1 MRRTVMLLSVA
12 VMVVLGVIPLTD
24 LGSSAQ
30 AQSNPP
36 GCVITG
42 AIDEITIDAGTVC
55 ELQGVVEASGS
66 VIVRGTLRF
75 ANGATLRFVDIE
87 ERKFRGGGGEHPNPD
102 VYAATDIG
110 LWVVD
115 DGTLDTSAC
124 RPVNG
129 WNRTGTDPTWLA
141 TDTLVTSPV
150 DFNDDIH
157 HPYAMGSPVPRY
169 GGPGSELVPSA
180 EVLNLTRSCAI
191 EGTTDGYA
199 HIMINGHMPQTITN
213 LRLQYLGVDT
223 VLGRYPLHLHHLE
236 DHGRGTLIENVVI
249 LNSNRH
255 AYVTHASHGVTIRD
269 SVALYIQ
276 DSAFWWDACDAAGGG
291 DGAASDDTLWDHVYA
306 GDISSSTTDAF
317 RLAAFTLG
325 CGTDPEA
332 SGNSVINSACSVVR
346 GIKDSACFHWPA
358 TQGSKNTVWEPF
370 TGNVAHNAVNG
381 LFVWQNRNHPTVHHV
396 SDFIAY
402 ANGRFGVNSGA
413 YRQAYTFD
421 QITAVG
427 NGEAGLGLH
436 SFSSNNE
443 LDEDPSLW
451 DDWTIVGSPAVTV
464 LPTITETRCCP
475 IHLTGTFDDG
485 YPLVIREDPYPDE
498 LRVILYEDGVQ
509 VYPNEGGVADT
520 IAPSAPTGLIATA
533 VTPTSVSLAWSPATD
548 NVGIDHYEVRR
559 NGVAIGTTTSTTTF
573 LDIDV
578 SRNLTLTYTVV
589 AVDAAGN
596 VSAPSNALV
605 VTTPNVAD
613 TTPPSVPTNL
623 VATLAG
629 DDVALSWTAS
639 TDNVGVA
646 SYVIE
651 RDGADVA
658 TSTTTSYV
666 DANRPAGA
674 THRYVVYAKDA
685 AGNRSTGS
693 NIVTIT
699 IPATPDTQ
707 PPTAP
712 TNLKA
717 TVAGDDVTLTW
728 GASSDNIGV
737 ASYVVKRNGVD
748 IATVTGLTYVDMD
761 VAAGVTHTYTVHA
774 KDAAGNQSAASTSVP
789 VFIGDT
795 TVPTVAIEAPTDGA
809 TVTGTVTV
817 EVTATDNVAVASVAV
832 KVDGVTIAT
841 LTTPPYE
848 HEWDTTTSSDGAH
861 TLTAVATDTAGKTAT
876 SAAVDVT
883 VDNPEPTAQ
892 FTAVP
897 TTVTIGQVVMF
908 TDAHPGSHRRTIT
921 YGDGSSA
928 SARKPVFTKFYGAA
942 GSYLVTLNTV
952 DLETDLRADF
962 TLTITVVAG
971 ITGTLSMR

>member
-1 MRRTVMLLSVA
+1 MRRAAMVLSVA
-12 VMVVLGVIPLTD
+12 VMVAVGVIPLARSATP
-24 LGSSAQ
+24 AQ
-30 AQSNPP
+30 AQGTPD
-36 GCVITG
+36 CVLTG
-42 AIDEITIDAGTVC
+42 SIDETTIDAGTVC

-66 VIVRGTLRF
+66 VIVRGSLRF
-75 ANGATLRFVDIE
+75 ADGATLRFVDFE

-124 RPVNG
+124 RPVTG
-129 WNRTGTDPTWLA
+129 WNRTGTDATWLD

-150 DFNDDIH
+150 DVNDDVH
-157 HPYAMGSPVPRY
+157 HPYVMGSPVPRY
-169 GGPGSELVPSA
+169 SGPGSELVPPA

-191 EGTTDGYA
+191 EGTPEGYA
-199 HIMINGHMPQTITN
+199 HVMVNGHAPQTITN
-213 LRLQYLGVDT
+213 LRLQYLGVDD
-223 VLGRYPLHLHHLE
+223 VLGRYPLHIHHLA
-236 DHGRGTLIENVVI
+236 DQGRGTLVENVVV
-249 LNSNRH
+249 LDSKRH

-276 DSAFWWDACDAAGGG
+276 ESAFWWDACDAEGEG
-291 DGAASDDTLWDHVYA
+291 DANASDDTTWDHVYA
-306 GDISSSTTDAF
+306 GDISSLTGDAF
-317 RLAAFTLG
+317 RLSAFTLG

-332 SGNSVINSACSVVR
+332 SGNSVTDSACSVVR
-346 GIKDSACFHWPA
+346 GIKDASCFHWPA

-381 LFVWQNRNHPTVHHV
+381 LFVWQNRNHPSVHHV

-402 ANGRFGVNSGA
+402 ANGRFGVDSGA
-413 YRQAYTFD
+413 YHQAYTFD
-421 QITAVG
+421 RITAVG

-436 SFSSNNE
+436 NFSANNDI
-443 LDEDPSLW
+443 DEDPSLW

-464 LPTITETRCCP
+464 LPAVTDIRCCP
-475 IHLTGTFDDG
+475 IHLTGSFDDG
-485 YPLVIREDPYPDE
+485 YPLVIREDGLPNE

-509 VYPNEGGVADT
+509 VYPSEGGVADT
-520 IAPSAPTGLIATA
+520 IPPSAPTNLVATA
-533 VTPTSVSLAWSPATD
+533 VTPTSVALAWQPATD

-559 NGVAIGTTTSTTTF
+559 DGIAIGTTASATTF
-573 LDIDV
+573 LDVDV
-578 SRNLTLTYTVV
+578 SRNQTLTYTVV

-605 VTTPNVAD
+605 ITTPIVAD
-613 TTPPSVPTNL
+613 VTPPSAPTNL

-639 TDNVGVA
+639 TDNVGVVA
-646 SYVIE
+646 YVIE
-651 RDGADVA
+651 RDGADIA
-658 TSTTTSYV
+658 TSTTTSYL
-666 DANRPAGA
+666 DPDRPPSA
-674 THRYVVYAKDA
+674 THRYVVYAEDA
-685 AGNRSTGS
+685 AGNRSVGS

-699 IPATPDTQ
+699 IPGTPDTQ

-717 TVAGDDVTLTW
+717 TVAGNDVTLTW

-737 ASYVVKRNGVD
+737 TSYVGKRSGVD
-748 IATVTGLTYVDMD
+748 IATVTGLTYLDID

-774 KDAAGNQSAASTSVP
+774 KDAAGNQSAPSNSVP

-795 TVPTVAIEAPTDGA
+795 TLPTVSIDAPADSA

-817 EVTATDNVAVASVAV
+817 EMSAGDDVGVSSVAL
-832 KVDGVTIAT
+832 KLDGATIAT
-841 LTTPPYE
+841 LSTPPYH

-861 TLTAVATDTAGKTAT
+861 TLTAVATDTAGNIAT
-876 SAAVDVT
+876 STAVDVT
-883 VDNPEPTAQ
+883 VDNPEPQAQ

-897 TTVTIGQVVMF
+897 TTVTIGQVVTF
-908 TDAHPGSHRRTIT
+908 SDAHTGGHRRTIS
-921 YGDGSSA
+921 YGDGSTGS
-928 SARKPVFTKFYGAA
+928 SRKPVFTKSYGAT

-962 TLTITVVAG
+962 TLTITVVAS